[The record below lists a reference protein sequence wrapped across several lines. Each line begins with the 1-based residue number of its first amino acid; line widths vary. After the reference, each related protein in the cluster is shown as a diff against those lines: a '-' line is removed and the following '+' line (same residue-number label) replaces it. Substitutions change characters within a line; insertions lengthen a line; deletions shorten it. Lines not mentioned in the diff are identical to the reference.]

1 MSMSTVNTLSGDCT
15 VAWPLPKRLTGSSI
29 DRPIRRDVFACA
41 CGVRE
46 WVPGRSRMQPPSGHF
61 FTAACTSSPGDS
73 SRQKRPE
80 RGSRTLPVAGANAG
94 HQLSAWAA
102 RKPRHV
108 QARRAAAL
116 GQRVN
121 DRELFSQAEG

>member
-1 MSMSTVNTLSGDCT
+1 
-15 VAWPLPKRLTGSSI
+15 
-29 DRPIRRDVFACA
+29 
-41 CGVRE
+41 
-46 WVPGRSRMQPPSGHF
+46 MQPPTGHF

-80 RGSRTLPVAGANAG
+80 RGSSTSPVAGSNAD

-108 QARRAAAL
+108 QARRAAVL
-116 GQRVN
+116 
-121 DRELFSQAEG
+121 AEGEGSEMKRQKGKYIKYL

>member
-1 MSMSTVNTLSGDCT
+1 MLFRSDRT
-15 VAWPLPKRLTGSSI
+15 VAAPLPKIFTARFIPSPVPSS
-29 DRPIRRDVFACA
+29 
-41 CGVRE
+41 CGTRV
-46 WVPGRSRMQPPSGHF
+46 WTPGRSRMQPPSGHA
-61 FTAACTSSPGDS
+61 FTAACTSPPGDS

-80 RGSRTLPVAGANAG
+80 HGSSTLPVAGSNAG